1 LKKAPKS
8 TSRGVFVVDKSG
20 KVLAAQQGKPEQTVD
35 VVRKL
40 VGGDT
45 GDVEAAKV
53 ADEVADSAAKV
64 DA

>member
-1 LKKAPKS
+1 M
-8 TSRGVFVVDKSG
+8 
-20 KVLAAQQGKPEQTVD
+20 D